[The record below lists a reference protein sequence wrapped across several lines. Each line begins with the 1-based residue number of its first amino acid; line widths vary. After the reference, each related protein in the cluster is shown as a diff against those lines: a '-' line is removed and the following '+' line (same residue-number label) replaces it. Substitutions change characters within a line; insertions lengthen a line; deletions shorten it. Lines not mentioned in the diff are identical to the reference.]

1 MNENI
6 KQFLDDYLSNPSP
19 HYAVMI
25 NGKWGC
31 GKTYFIQKWIEETNK
46 QKADSIWT
54 SVYVSLFGI
63 SNTKEIIKEIDKQ
76 LNPQLF
82 KFKEKGKK
90 LCSLVSKV
98 VLKTDLQ
105 NLLNLEDDNKMPDL
119 SISGDLSLFELFK
132 SNDENEKESVFGNK
146 VIVFDD
152 FERCNIGIE
161 TFFGFINML
170 IEHSNCRVILI
181 GDLTKIFDDEEKKK
195 KFQEFSEKII
205 GREFT
210 LDADTTNA
218 LDWFCENDYKDIFP
232 EANKFIESNKQFVI
246 DIFSATTYSNLR
258 VLRQCLYDFCIT
270 YQLVEKKEE
279 KFVACLSK
287 KLLSCFLVAYLEF
300 KCGQKSIRKTIEDYE
315 VNCSK
320 RSLNQVLGNNED
332 DSLNKDVEDI
342 RKKYQAIIAKYQVDL
357 LDSSYITMIVSS
369 IKSGLDISKQI
380 NEEISEHFRLPSDLQ
395 VLFQWYYQENNV
407 LIQSVHK
414 IENQINESNET
425 AFSWNDLLSIARIF
439 INLQSKDL
447 YTTGSET
454 FENCKKILDNEIN
467 KINSREELFNVLE
480 EIRYFSIET
489 PQNDDFVKFIVDAVN
504 DRVKAIPD
512 RFTLILNDLNDS
524 NIDSLFDASRD
535 YDYFKD
541 NGSNRDSLFFYVEP
555 HSFADRIQKLNNV
568 SKEKLISFL
577 KYHYG
582 LNYRPSPLS
591 EGKQKDLAILLKV
604 EKELKMFDFQ
614 LIDKYWINALFE
626 VIDELKERDNNQKT
640 ISTESAIQSK

>member
-6 KQFLDDYLSNPSP
+6 KQFLDEYLDNPSP

-31 GKTYFIQKWIEETNK
+31 GKTYFINNWIDATAAKEKESN
-46 QKADSIWT
+46 SIWT
-54 SVYVSLFGI
+54 PVYVSLFGL
-63 SNTKEIIKEIDKQ
+63 SNTKEIIKEIEKQ
-76 LNPQLF
+76 LNPLLF
-82 KFKEKGKK
+82 KFKENGKK

-98 VLKTDLQ
+98 VLKTDL
-105 NLLNLEDDNKMPDL
+105 LSLGSDDNSKG
-119 SISGDLSLFELFK
+119 ISVSADLSLFDLFK
-132 SNDENEKESVFGNK
+132 SDDKNAKDGSFGNK
-146 VIVFDD
+146 VVVLDD
-152 FERCNIGIE
+152 FERCNIEIE
-161 TFFGFINML
+161 TLFGFVNML
-170 IEHSNCRVILI
+170 IEHSNCRVILV
-181 GDLTKIFDDEEKKK
+181 GDLTKIYDNEEKKK

-232 EANKFIESNKQFVI
+232 EANRFIESNKQLVI
-246 DIFSATTYSNLR
+246 DIFSTTTYSNLR

-287 KLLSCFLVAYLEF
+287 KLLSCFLVAYFEF
-300 KCGQKSIRKTIEDYE
+300 KCGQKSIKKTIEDYE
-315 VNCSK
+315 KNCSK
-320 RSLNQVLGNNED
+320 CSLNQVLGNNED
-332 DSLNKDVEDI
+332 DGLNKDVEDI

-454 FENCKKILDNEIN
+454 FENCKKFLDNEIN
-467 KINSREELFNVLE
+467 RIKSREELFNVLE
-480 EIRYFSIET
+480 EIRFFSIKT
-489 PQNDDFVKFIVDAVN
+489 PQNDDFVKFIVEAVN
-504 DRVKAIPD
+504 NRVRAIPD

-541 NGSNRDSLFFYVEP
+541 NGPNRDSLFFYVDP
-555 HSFADRIQKLNNV
+555 HSFAEKIQKLSNV

-577 KYHYG
+577 EYHYG
-582 LNYRPSPLS
+582 LKYKPSPLN
-591 EGKQKDLAILLKV
+591 EGQKMDLEILLEV
-604 EKELKMFDFQ
+604 ENELKNIDFKYV
-614 LIDKYWINALFE
+614 DKYWIDGLFE
-626 VIDELKERDNNQKT
+626 TIGKLKERNNN
-640 ISTESAIQSK
+640 

>member
-98 VLKTDLQ
+98 VLKTDIQ
-105 NLLNLEDDNKMPDL
+105 NLLNLEDDSKIPDL

-132 SNDENEKESVFGNK
+132 SNDENEKESAFGNK

-181 GDLTKIFDDEEKKK
+181 GDFGKAEQKK

-210 LDADTTNA
+210 LEADTFHA
-218 LDWFCENDYKDIFP
+218 LDSFCEDYVIFP
-232 EANKFIESNKQFVI
+232 DAKDFIESNKQLVV
-246 DIFSATTYSNLR
+246 DVFSATTYSNLR
-258 VLRQCLYDFCIT
+258 VLRQCLYDFCIS
-270 YQLVEKKEE
+270 YQHFKRKKEA
-279 KFVACLSK
+279 FVVSLSK
-287 KLLSCFLVAYLEF
+287 QLLSCFIVAYFEF
-300 KCGQKSIRKTIEDYE
+300 KCGQESIRKTIEDYE
-315 VNCSK
+315 SNCTKHSMNQALGQGVDDGLSK
-320 RSLNQVLGNNED
+320 DMDEIS
-332 DSLNKDVEDI
+332 
-342 RKKYQAIIAKYQVDL
+342 KKYQTIIAKYHVELFDP
-357 LDSSYITMIVSS
+357 SYIVMIVSS

-467 KINSREELFNVLE
+467 KINSREELFNVLK

-524 NIDSLFDASRD
+524 NINDLFDASRN

-541 NGSNRDSLFFYVEP
+541 NGVNRDSLFFYVEP
-555 HSFADRIQKLNNV
+555 HSFTERIQKLSNV

-577 KYHYG
+577 EYHYG
-582 LNYRPSPLS
+582 LKYQPSPLS
-591 EGKQKDLAILLKV
+591 EGQKKDLEILLEV
-604 EKELKMFDFQ
+604 EKELKDIDFKYV
-614 LIDKYWINALFE
+614 DKYWIDGLFE
-626 VIDELKERDNNQKT
+626 TIGKLKERNNN
-640 ISTESAIQSK
+640 

>member
-1 MNENI
+1 MSEQVE
-6 KQFLDDYLSNPSP
+6 KKS
-19 HYAVMI
+19 AV
-25 NGKWGC
+25 G
-31 GKTYFIQKWIEETNK
+31 
-46 QKADSIWT
+46 S
-54 SVYVSLFGI
+54 
-63 SNTKEIIKEIDKQ
+63 
-76 LNPQLF
+76 
-82 KFKEKGKK
+82 
-90 LCSLVSKV
+90 
-98 VLKTDLQ
+98 
-105 NLLNLEDDNKMPDL
+105 
-119 SISGDLSLFELFK
+119 
-132 SNDENEKESVFGNK
+132 FGNK
-146 VIVFDD
+146 VVVLDD
-152 FERCNIGIE
+152 FERCNIEIE
-161 TFFGFINML
+161 TLFGFVNML
-170 IEHSNCRVILI
+170 IEHSNCRVILV
-181 GDLTKIFDDEEKKK
+181 GDLTKIYDNEEKKK

-232 EANKFIESNKQFVI
+232 EANRFIESNKQLVI
-246 DIFSATTYSNLR
+246 DIFSTTTYSNLR

-425 AFSWNDLLSIARIF
+425 TFSWRELLSIARTF
-439 INLQSKDL
+439 INLQSKGI
-447 YTTGSET
+447 YTTCPET
-454 FENCKKILDNEIN
+454 FENCKKFIHDQIHSIN
-467 KINSREELFNVLE
+467 NREDLFNVIE
-480 EIRYFSIET
+480 EIRFFSQKT
-489 PQNDDFVKFIVDAVN
+489 PQNDDFVKFIVDAVY

-524 NIDSLFDASRD
+524 NINDLFDASRY

-541 NGSNRDSLFFYVEP
+541 NGVNRDSLFFYVEP
-555 HSFADRIQKLNNV
+555 HSFTERIQKLSNV

-577 KYHYG
+577 EYHYG
-582 LNYRPSPLS
+582 LKYQPSPLS
-591 EGKQKDLAILLKV
+591 EGQKKDLEILLEV